1 MLEMKKILIRQK
13 YMDLKMKR
21 IFVLVIAIT
30 SIFAFSCN
38 NQNAEAENEVAK
50 PRIKF
55 ENTVHDF
62 GSISY
67 KGDGRC
73 YFEFVNDSEQ
83 ELIVNVVRTSCGCTR
98 PEWPEEPIK
107 PKEVG
112 RIGIS
117 YNTKIEGRFQ
127 KSITV
132 YSNAEN
138 SPVKLYIK
146 GNVKKK

>member
-1 MLEMKKILIRQK
+1 MRKVSYPAEIYGFEMKKFLIILTAVTT
-13 YMDLKMKR
+13 M
-21 IFVLVIAIT
+21 LVI
-30 SIFAFSCN
+30 SCN
-38 NQNAEAENEVAK
+38 NENSEKENEVAK
-50 PRIKF
+50 PSIKF

-62 GSISY
+62 GTIAY
-67 KGDGRC
+67 EGDGRC

-83 ELIVNVVRTSCGCTR
+83 ELIVNVVRTTCGCTR
-98 PEWPEEPIK
+98 PEWPEQPIK
-107 PKEVG
+107 PRGSG

-117 YNTKIEGRFQ
+117 YNTKIHGRFQ
-127 KSITV
+127 KTISV